1 MNGVTQVIDDYKTCV
16 CDMLAIMYEMFVL
29 YENNVSSVTKIEN
42 DI

>member
-1 MNGVTQVIDDYKTCV
+1 MNWVTHVIDDYRTCV
-16 CDMLAIMYEMFVL
+16 CDMLAIMYEMFVP